1 MSPVPTGVPAR
12 GSSSSADRSSDSW
25 DSGPELSKPGRLSSQ
40 DSQPFSG
47 CSEDLAISSDSSG
60 PRSNNAHN
68 APEENEYS
76 SVNGL
81 SIHVAEG
88 PSVDLMAG
96 NPGLHAVPLPRAEE
110 EEEIQLVRTL
120 VPWAPWAPWL
130 GAAAAGAL
138 LATLLAV
145 LYRRRLLQ

>member
-1 MSPVPTGVPAR
+1 M
-12 GSSSSADRSSDSW
+12 
-25 DSGPELSKPGRLSSQ
+25 
-40 DSQPFSG
+40 
-47 CSEDLAISSDSSG
+47 
-60 PRSNNAHN
+60 
-68 APEENEYS
+68 
-76 SVNGL
+76 NGL

-110 EEEIQLVRTL
+110 EEIQLVRTL
-120 VPWAPWAPWL
+120 VPWAPWL